1 MGGAMPILDFANP
14 IYTFPGG
21 AHSYTTTKECYLY
34 IGRLVVS
41 GGGNT
46 LIYVDGTAVS
56 GQKVSTSDMQGFCG
70 VLKLKADS
78 VVSTSSTIHA
88 ESVILILD
96 EV

>member
-34 IGRLVVS
+34 IGRIVAGSS
-41 GGGNT
+41 GNA
-46 LIYVDGTAVS
+46 LIYVDGTTVS
-56 GQKVSTSDMQGFCG
+56 GQKISTSDMQGFCG
-70 VLKLKADS
+70 VLKLKAGS
-78 VVSTSSTIHA
+78 VVSTSSQIHA
-88 ESVILILD
+88 EAVILILD